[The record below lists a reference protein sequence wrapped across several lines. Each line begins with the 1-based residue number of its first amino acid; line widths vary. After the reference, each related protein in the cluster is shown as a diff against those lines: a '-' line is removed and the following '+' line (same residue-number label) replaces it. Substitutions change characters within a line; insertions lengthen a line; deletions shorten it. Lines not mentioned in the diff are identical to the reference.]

1 MVKYEEKYL
10 DMMKPNL
17 KNIVIILF
25 CHSFRL
31 QAVSYFSLQNC
42 WEHSG
47 RDENTRELKKGG
59 L

>member
-10 DMMKPNL
+10 DM

-25 CHSFRL
+25 CHSL